1 MNGILIIDKPKG
13 ITSHD
18 VVNIAR
24 RVFNIKKVGHAGT
37 LDPIA
42 TGVLIIL
49 IGSATK
55 KSDELLNDDKSYTA
69 TLRLG
74 FATDTGDSSGKATR
88 TGSVETL
95 ENGAVK
101 DAIMN
106 FVGEIEQ
113 MPPMY
118 SAVKF
123 RGKSLYKWARK
134 GVEVPRKVRKINI
147 KDIRIRAIS
156 LPEVIFDVT
165 CSKGT
170 YIRQL
175 CADIGDKLGCGGHMA
190 ELRRTRS
197 GAYDISQAITVEK
210 LKSLG
215 SDELKSVL
223 I

>member
-1 MNGILIIDKPKG
+1 MNGILIVDKPKG

-24 RVFNIKKVGHAGT
+24 RVFNIKKIGHAGT

-49 IGSATK
+49 IGNATK

-74 FATDTGDSSGKATR
+74 FATDTGDSSGKTTR
-88 TGSVETL
+88 TGSVEML

-101 DAIMN
+101 DAVMN

-147 KDIRIRAIS
+147 KDIRIREIS

-197 GAYDISQAITVEK
+197 GIYDISQAITVDK

>member
-1 MNGILIIDKPKG
+1 MNGILIVDKPKG
-13 ITSHD
+13 MTSHD

-24 RVFNIKKVGHAGT
+24 KVFNTKKVGHAGT

-49 IGSATK
+49 VGEATK
-55 KSDELLNDDKSYTA
+55 KSDTLLNDDKSYAA

-74 FATDTGDSSGKATR
+74 LATDTGDASGKVTK
-88 TGSVETL
+88 TCLTEGLTPETVED
-95 ENGAVK
+95 AV
-101 DAIMN
+101 MS

-113 MPPMY
+113 VPPMY

-123 RGKSLYKWARK
+123 KGKTLYKWARK
-134 GVEVPRKVRKINI
+134 GVEVPRKARKINI
-147 KDIRIRAIS
+147 KEIS
-156 LPEVIFDVT
+156 IKEITIPDVMFEVT

-175 CADIGDKLGCGGHMA
+175 CADIGDKLGSCGHMA

-197 GAYDISQAITVEK
+197 GQYDISRAITLDK
-210 LKSLG
+210 LKTLTA
-215 SDELKSVL
+215 DELKNILV
-223 I
+223 

>member
-1 MNGILIIDKPKG
+1 MDGILIVDKPKG
-13 ITSHD
+13 MTSHD

-24 RVFNIKKVGHAGT
+24 KVFDTKRVGHAGT

-49 IGSATK
+49 VGIATK
-55 KSDELLNDDKSYTA
+55 KSETLLNDDKSYTA

-74 FATDTGDSSGKATR
+74 FATDTGDASGKVTKTCLSEGLKPKA
-88 TGSVETL
+88 VED
-95 ENGAVK
+95 AV
-101 DAIMN
+101 MS

-113 MPPMY
+113 VPPMY

-123 RGKSLYKWARK
+123 RGKALYKWARK
-134 GVEVPRKVRKINI
+134 GVEVPRKSRKVNI
-147 KDIRIRAIS
+147 KKIHIKEIAI
-156 LPEVIFDVT
+156 PDVMFEVT

-175 CADIGDKLGCGGHMA
+175 CADIGDKLGSCGHMA

-197 GAYDISQAITVEK
+197 GQYDISHAVTVEK
-210 LKSLG
+210 LRTLTG
-215 SDELKSVL
+215 DELKNIL
-223 I
+223 M

>member
-1 MNGILIIDKPKG
+1 MNGILIVDKPKG
-13 ITSHD
+13 MTSHD

-24 RVFNIKKVGHAGT
+24 KAFNIKRVGHAGT

-49 IGSATK
+49 VGDATK
-55 KSDELLNDDKSYTA
+55 RSDTLLNDDKSYTA

-74 FATDTGDSSGKATR
+74 SATDTGDASGKPVKTCSAEGLR
-88 TGSVETL
+88 PE
-95 ENGAVK
+95 AVR
-101 DAIMN
+101 DAIMS

-123 RGKSLYKWARK
+123 RGKALYKWARK
-134 GVEVPRKVRKINI
+134 GVEVPRKTRKVNI
-147 KDIRIRAIS
+147 KEIRISEIAI
-156 LPEVIFDVT
+156 PDVVFEVT

-175 CADIGDKLGCGGHMA
+175 CTDIGDRLGSCGHMA

-197 GAYDISQAITVEK
+197 GQYDISHAITVEK
-210 LKSLG
+210 LKTLTG
-215 SDELKSVL
+215 DELKNIL